1 MFRHRFIVCLSA
13 ALFSSAATAQS
24 QSKVIGLDAR
34 FSADDSPVA
43 YVYVANTPSN
53 SSTNQILAY
62 AVAPDGRLT
71 PVAGSPFM
79 EDVTSM
85 AVNGAYLMAAS
96 RLTPEINSY
105 QIHSDGALSYTATA
119 NYGQYNSSNDCGN
132 AGQLFFDRS
141 GASLYIQEFNG
152 SNACANTVV
161 ASFAVKKSNGDLSY
175 LGTDVTGAFPGDNS
189 AAPFTGNN
197 LYAYTAVNSGCM
209 YYDVYG
215 FVRAANGNLT
225 SLNFTHGSPA
235 PPSGATAYVPNLTA
249 ADPTNHIAF
258 TEQPANPPGCATG
271 PLQLATYTVS
281 SSGNLTTTSTYEN
294 MPATKIV
301 TGTDMKMSPSGKLL
315 AVAGQEGLEIF
326 HFNGAD
332 PITKYTG
339 LLTADPVSQIFWDNS
354 NHLYAI
360 SPTTGKLRVYIITPT
375 SFQEPAGSPYNIETP
390 DNLAVQPLPL
400 P

>member
-1 MFRHRFIVCLSA
+1 MSRHRYIVCLSA
-13 ALFSSAATAQS
+13 ALFASAAIAQT
-24 QSKVIGLDAR
+24 QSKVIGLEAR
-34 FSADDSPVA
+34 FSADNSPVA
-43 YVYVANTPSN
+43 YVYLAVSPSN

-79 EDVTSM
+79 EDVTAM
-85 AVNGAYLMAAS
+85 AVNGSYLMAAS
-96 RLTPEINSY
+96 RLTPEVNSY

-119 NYGQYNSSNDCGN
+119 NYGQHNSSSECGD
-132 AGQLFFDRS
+132 AGQIFFDHT

-152 SNACANTVV
+152 SDACTNTVV
-161 ASFAVKKSNGDLSY
+161 ASFAVKKSTGVLSY
-175 LGTDVTGAFPGDNS
+175 LGTDVTGVFPGDSS
-189 AAPFTGNN
+189 AAYFTGNN
-197 LYAYTAVNSGCM
+197 LYAFTAENSGCM
-209 YYDVYG
+209 YYDIYG
-215 FVRAANGNLT
+215 FVRAGNGNLT
-225 SLNFTHGSPA
+225 SMDFTHNSPA
-235 PPSGATAYVPNLTA
+235 PPSGASGYVPNLA
-249 ADPTNHIAF
+249 ASDSTNHLAF

-271 PLQLATYTVS
+271 PLQLATYTVGS
-281 SSGNLTTTSTYEN
+281 NGDLTTTSTYEN
-294 MPATKIV
+294 MPSAKIV
-301 TGTDMKMSPSGKLL
+301 TVNDMKMSPSGKLL

-339 LLTADPVSQIFWDNS
+339 LLTTDPVTQMFWDNS

-360 SPTTGKLRVYIITPT
+360 SPSTGKLRVYTVTPT
-375 SFQEPAGSPYNIETP
+375 GFEEPAGSPYKIEKP